1 MPIFRITADSLQQL
15 HTRLHD
21 TNKALALDTIP
32 ESEFDQAAY
41 RYSAYYQ
48 DIPDL
53 KAQLSQATLSTT
65 TYSKPWC
72 LLFTGQGAQY
82 PEMVHKL
89 RQSFPV
95 VQESLRRMGTLF
107 SAVGADITPF
117 FSDSFSD
124 AIHQTQNTQLCMVA
138 LELALADFWND
149 VGLPIGCAIGHSIGE
164 LAACIHAG
172 YYLRSDGAHLVFERA
187 RRMQQVDSS
196 GAMLAVRA
204 DKKTLAS
211 IISRFNSQGDIVEYA
226 GYNSPVQTILSGSE
240 SAITGIK
247 NKLAELAIKSVKLQ
261 VSHAFH
267 SRFMDPMLGDFT
279 AAIAHLR
286 PSKPRYSVYS
296 NLSGDL
302 INSKTLSATYWSQ
315 QLRSPVDFIGCVDSV
330 WRDGYRCF
338 LEIGPTPVLH
348 GLVGK
353 IFPDNHEAVSLS
365 SMHKRHDA
373 VTSLLTTACRIDS
386 CVVGLK
392 LASYRAF

>member
-1 MPIFRITADSLQQL
+1 MPIFRITADSRQQL
-15 HTRLHD
+15 ESRLYD
-21 TNKALALDTIP
+21 TIKALDLNTIP
-32 ESEFDQAAY
+32 DSQFDPAAY
-41 RYSAYYQ
+41 RFSVYYQ
-48 DIPDL
+48 DIIDL

-82 PEMVHKL
+82 PEMGYKL

-95 VQESLRRMGTLF
+95 VQQSLHRMETLF
-107 SAVGADITPF
+107 SAVGADISPF
-117 FSDSFSD
+117 FSESFSD

-138 LELALADFWND
+138 LELALADFWHD
-149 VGLPIGCAIGHSIGE
+149 VGLPVGCAIGHSIGE

-172 YYLRSDGAHLVFERA
+172 YYSRSEGAHLVFERA

-196 GAMLAVRA
+196 GSMLAVRA
-204 DKKTLAS
+204 DKNTLAS
-211 IISRFNSQGDIVEYA
+211 IISRFNSHGDIVEYA
-226 GYNSPVQTILSGSE
+226 GFNSPVQTILSGSE
-240 SAITGIK
+240 SAITNIK
-247 NKLAELAIKSVKLQ
+247 NHLAESAIKSVELQ

-267 SRFMDPMLGDFT
+267 SRFMDPMLADFT
-279 AAIAHLR
+279 TAIAHL
-286 PSKPRYSVYS
+286 SANKPCYRVYS

-302 INSKTLSATYWSQ
+302 IDAKTLTANYWSQ
-315 QLRSPVDFIGCVDSV
+315 QLRSPVDFIGCVDSA

-338 LEIGPTPVLH
+338 LEVGPTPVLH
-348 GLVGK
+348 GLIGK
-353 IFPDNHEAVSLS
+353 IFPDKNAVVSLS

-386 CVVGLK
+386 NVVGLQ